1 MDFIV
6 PARGGSVVAHRFV
19 SRHRAVMIVR
29 RNAVRPRV
37 VRLDRHEIDRIAR
50 AVAAGRRG
58 LGARLD
64 GCADAIAA
72 RMTAK
77 LAAAGVRSGG
87 GTRPHVDIDRAT
99 RLLLVARVSK
109 HLPVIDEASDDG
121 SSRAR

>member
-1 MDFIV
+1 
-6 PARGGSVVAHRFV
+6 
-19 SRHRAVMIVR
+19 MIVR

-77 LAAAGVRSGG
+77 LAAAGVGAGR
-87 GTRPHVDIDRAT
+87 GTRRHVDVDRAT
-99 RLLLVARVSK
+99 RILLIARVSK
-109 HLPVIDEASDDG
+109 HLPIIDEASDDG
-121 SSRAR
+121 SSRPR